1 MIPATLPVIPARPSF
16 SQPPPV
22 SGNLKTIHVLVV
34 EDQEDDYLYLERMLR
49 KAVYARYEPVWCST
63 YEDGLRALAQRRHD
77 VALFDYNLGKGNGL
91 DLLRNAFTMGCEQP
105 VILLTGQDSI
115 EVDREA
121 LGAGASD
128 YLCKNDLNIT
138 QLERAIRYSIRHA
151 AMLSSVKKSERQLDL
166 FMRNV
171 PCAVCIRDEEGRYVF
186 QNDRFAA
193 HFENAPPD
201 SIWGVSVSPE
211 PRAFTDGECYWLVN
225 SFPMEEDGRGKLQ
238 GLAAIEITERVKTEE
253 QLLKT
258 THLLNG
264 ILRNI
269 PVIAW
274 SVDEEGTILEAR
286 GSGLEGAGLDGEKVI
301 GRSLADFS
309 TGAAAELAKAFKTGA
324 ANFILPVMHDGQE
337 HAFDTFLHHGKGSG
351 RTAVGFS
358 IDITARRWL
367 ERQLLLISD
376 EEQLRIGADL
386 HDGLG
391 QHLTG
396 IACLSAALR
405 ERLKSRNLPEATQ
418 ADDIARL
425 VNEATVQTRALARGL
440 CPVQLDQCGLQA
452 ALEHL
457 SYQIELVHG
466 IECQCQSSDENFDID
481 HDTALHLYRI
491 TQEALNNAVRHGH
504 ARRID
509 VTLDSC
515 ADGRRLVIDDQG
527 DGFDL
532 QQKNKGS
539 GVGLRLMHYR
549 AAMIGGSLTIESR
562 PQDGTRVECVFP
574 FSAAR

>member
-1 MIPATLPVIPARPSF
+1 
-16 SQPPPV
+16 
-22 SGNLKTIHVLVV
+22 LVV

-49 KAVYARYEPVWCST
+49 KAVFARYEPVWCST
-63 YEDGLRALAQRRHD
+63 YEEGLQALAERKHD
-77 VALFDYNLGKGNGL
+77 VALFDYNLGTGTGL
-91 DLLRNAFTMGCEQP
+91 DLLRKALEMGCDQP
-105 VILLTGQDSI
+105 VILLTGHDSI

-138 QLERAIRYSIRHA
+138 QLERSIRYALRHA

-186 QNDRFAA
+186 QNERFQA
-193 HFENAPPD
+193 HFENAPPE
-201 SIWGVSVSPE
+201 SIWGAALSPE
-211 PRAFTDGECYWLVN
+211 PRSFTDGECYWLVN
-225 SFPMEEDGRGKLQ
+225 SFPMEGDGRGKLQ
-238 GLAAIEITERVKTEE
+238 GLAAIEITERVKAEE
-253 QLLKT
+253 QLLKA

-264 ILRNI
+264 ILKSI

-286 GSGLEGAGLDGEKVI
+286 GSGLEGVGLDGEKMV
-301 GRSLADFS
+301 GRSLVDFS
-309 TGAAAELAKAFKTGA
+309 TTAAAELAKAFKTGA
-324 ANFILPVMHDGQE
+324 ANFILPMVHEGQE
-337 HAFDTFLHHGKGSG
+337 HAFDTFLHHGKGRG

-358 IDITARRWL
+358 IDITERRWL
-367 ERQLLLISD
+367 ERKLLLISD

-405 ERLKSRNLPEATQ
+405 ERLKAQNLPETTQ

-457 SYQIELVHG
+457 AYQVELLHG
-466 IECQCQSSDENFDID
+466 IECQFQSAEENFDID
-481 HDTALHLYRI
+481 HDSALHLYRI

-504 ARRID
+504 ANRVE

-515 ADGRRLVIDDQG
+515 PRGRRLVIDDHG
-527 DGFDL
+527 EGFDM
-532 QQKNKGS
+532 QQKNKGA
-539 GVGLRLMHYR
+539 GVGLRLMQYR
-549 AAMIGGSLTIESR
+549 ATMIGGNLTIESQ
-562 PQDGTRVECVFP
+562 PQEGTRVECIFP
-574 FSAAR
+574 FLAVR

>member
-1 MIPATLPVIPARPSF
+1 MISAPTTSPQS
-16 SQPPPV
+16 SPV
-22 SGNLKTIHVLVV
+22 SGKLKTIHVLVV

-49 KAVYARYEPVWCST
+49 KAVFARYEPVWCST
-63 YEDGLRALAQRRHD
+63 YEDGLKALAERKHD
-77 VALFDYNLGKGNGL
+77 VALFDYNLGIGTGL
-91 DLLRNAFTMGCEQP
+91 DLLRKAFAMGCEQP
-105 VILLTGQDSI
+105 VILLTGHDSI

-138 QLERAIRYSIRHA
+138 QLERSIRYALRHA

-171 PCAVCIRDEEGRYVF
+171 PCAVCIRDEDGRYVF
-186 QNDRFAA
+186 QNERFQA
-193 HFENAPPD
+193 HFENAPPE
-201 SIWGVSVSPE
+201 SIWGTSLSPE
-211 PRAFTDGECYWLVN
+211 PRSFTDGECYWLVN

-238 GLAAIEITERVKTEE
+238 GLAAIEITERVKAEE

-264 ILRNI
+264 ILKSI

-286 GSGLEGAGLDGEKVI
+286 GSGLEGVGLDGEKMI
-301 GRSLADFS
+301 GRSLVDFS
-309 TGAAAELAKAFKTGA
+309 TTVAAELEKAFKTGA
-324 ANFILPVMHDGQE
+324 ANFILPVVHEGQE
-337 HAFDTFLHHGKGSG
+337 HAFDTFLHHGKGRG

-358 IDITARRWL
+358 IDITERRWL
-367 ERQLLLISD
+367 ERKLLLISD

-405 ERLKSRNLPEATQ
+405 ERLKTQNLPETAQ

-440 CPVQLDQCGLQA
+440 CPVQLDQCGLQS

-457 SYQIELVHG
+457 AYQVELLHG
-466 IECQCQSSDENFDID
+466 IECQFQSTEENFDID
-481 HDTALHLYRI
+481 HDSALHLYRI

-504 ARRID
+504 AHRIE

-515 ADGRRLVIDDQG
+515 ARGRRLVIDDHG
-527 DGFDL
+527 DGFDM
-532 QQKNKGS
+532 QQKNKGA
-539 GVGLRLMHYR
+539 GVGLRLMNYR
-549 AAMIGGSLTIESR
+549 ATMIGGNLTIDSQ
-562 PQDGTRVECVFP
+562 PQGGTRVECIFP
-574 FSAAR
+574 FLPAR